1 MKLEIRK
8 IHLQNF
14 KGCKDKTVEFDG
26 NSKIVGEN
34 GSGKSTIAS
43 AISWVMA
50 DADYNLIKNPN
61 VIPMGMPECEIKV
74 EIEFSIDEKPLEVS
88 KTQKNKAKEVD
99 GKITSSSTNT
109 YAINSVNKSRRDF
122 EADLVSRGI
131 DIENFLIY
139 TNPNSFLADTS
150 KSGREKIR
158 KILFEMASNVTDE
171 EIAKEIGADDVV
183 RYMSD
188 KGYNLDEIKSSA
200 KSTISKIVAE
210 NGKSNE
216 LINSKIDGM
225 LSSKSTA
232 DAKVLAEQKSNY
244 ESEIERIETKLAELS
259 CSKTDISKKLSEL
272 KIERDKVAADA
283 NADLYAQKVEIDKKY
298 REIERSIDE
307 YKFQLSQAE
316 REKSHIESE
325 LAELNEN
332 IKKQRTLYKIEQDAR
347 LDEGDLVCP
356 SCKRVFEKDKL
367 AEKKAEFEK
376 HKTEKLKTIKAS
388 GESIKA
394 SIAENEGKI
403 SEVNSKIDNYKKL
416 VSEAEKQFESV
427 KKEISKIPAS
437 VDLSKDKKYKKL
449 SEQIEKLESELA
461 TDDDALIEELTSQK
475 NVNKQMLNQVVGEL
489 GTLEQ
494 NKVIDNNV
502 AALRAKRQND
512 EIIKANAEKIL
523 DEVDRVEM
531 AKNSKLAESINA
543 HFDLVEWHLW
553 DRQKNGTLIEVTEP
567 YIDGKPMTSCAN
579 GSLMTLAKLSICE
592 ALQKVRNQR
601 MPIWCDDA
609 SLFSKNTTDRIK
621 LDTQFIQLIVADG
634 VKEIRVERG

>member
-1 MKLEIRK
+1 MRLEIKK

-14 KGCKDKTVEFDG
+14 KGCKDKTIEFNG
-26 NSKIVGEN
+26 NSRIVGEN

-43 AISWVMA
+43 AVSWVMA
-50 DADYNLIKNPN
+50 DADYSLVKNPN
-61 VIPMGMPECEIKV
+61 VIPMGMPECDINV
-74 EIEFSIDEKPLEVS
+74 EIEFSIDGKPLEVS

-122 EADLVSRGI
+122 EADLESRGMDI
-131 DIENFLIY
+131 DNFLIY

-158 KILFEMASNVTDE
+158 KILFEMASEVTDE
-171 EIAKEIGADDVV
+171 EIAKEIGADEVV
-183 RYMSD
+183 KYMTE
-188 KGYNLDEIKSSA
+188 KGYSLDEIKASA
-200 KSTISKIVAE
+200 KSTISKIIAE

-225 LSSKSTA
+225 LSSKSTI
-232 DAKVLAEQKSNY
+232 DAKVLNEQKSNY
-244 ESEIERIETKLAELS
+244 ESEIERIEKKLADLS
-259 CSKTDISKKLSEL
+259 GDKADISKKLSEL
-272 KIERDKVAADA
+272 KIQRDKVVSDA
-283 NADLYAQKVEIDKKY
+283 NTELYNKKVEIDKKY
-298 REIERSIDE
+298 REIERTLDE
-307 YKFQLSQAE
+307 YKYQLNQAE
-316 REKSHIESE
+316 RQKRNIEE
-325 LAELNEN
+325 NLADLNEDL
-332 IKKQRTLYKIEQDAR
+332 KKQRTLYKTEQGAM
-347 LDEGDLVCP
+347 LDDSDRYCP
-356 SCKRVFEKDKL
+356 TCHREFEESKL
-367 AEKKAEFEK
+367 KKIKAEFEK
-376 HKTEKLKTIKAS
+376 NKAERLKTIKSS
-388 GESIKA
+388 GESIKK
-394 SIAENEGKI
+394 SIQEREDEIKTIEAKI
-403 SEVNSKIDNYKKL
+403 KELEQLVEDKQMSLDSSKMIIDAL
-416 VSEAEKQFESV
+416 PVT
-427 KKEISKIPAS
+427 I
-437 VDLSKDKKYKKL
+437 DLSMNKEYTKL
-449 SEQIEKLESELA
+449 SEKIAKLEAELS

-494 NKVIDNNV
+494 NKVIDENV
-502 AALRAKRQND
+502 AALRSKRKND
-512 EIIKANAEKIL
+512 EVIKAQAEKTL

-634 VKEIRVERG
+634 VKEINVERG